1 MTNNVDSYTVIQNN
15 NNQNSIVDS
24 YSTYNSNDDSSYDV
38 DSYGTFGIVNDEEM
52 FSDYDQSTPSV
63 LQYSSPA
70 ISNSVF
76 SNQGSS
82 SFSNSVD
89 EGPIVLEVILHFY
102 AVNL

>member
-24 YSTYNSNDDSSYDV
+24 YSTYNSNDDSYYDV

-70 ISNSVF
+70 ISNSVY

-89 EGPIVLEVILHFY
+89 ERPIVLEVI
-102 AVNL
+102 